1 MTACVTYGERLYS
14 YDFSAPASASAL
26 PNRLYRTVGTGTYP
40 VPDPLTVAGYSQSPY
55 VTPGTYGSGFSY
67 NAGTGAT
74 TPAATTTLVISPIA
88 TACFSCHDSA
98 QAQQHME
105 NEGASIYRDRATA
118 LARTEQCMFCHDAS
132 SAYGLGIKA
141 VHAK

>member
-1 MTACVTYGERLYS
+1 MGA
-14 YDFSAPASASAL
+14 
-26 PNRLYRTVGTGTYP
+26 GTYS
-40 VPDPLTVAGYSQSPY
+40 TIAGSVQEYSLSPY
-55 VTPGTYGSGFSY
+55 VTQAVNYGSGFSY
-67 NAGTGAT
+67 NAGTGTT

-88 TACFSCHDSA
+88 TACFSCHDSTL
-98 QAQQHME
+98 AQQHME

-118 LARTEQCMFCHDAS
+118 LARTEQCMFCHNAS